1 MNKLTYTVFT
11 SFMGNTFL
19 SIVKIIAGFV
29 GRSMSL
35 IVDGVHTFADQSL
48 ELVTMSNSRYNKNNG
63 LKHFINLFTGTIV
76 LGLGLSFIYLAI
88 SRGVVIPRM
97 RLLGI
102 SLFTIVFKYVL
113 STYLMEKGKLYN
125 NSILVNDAK
134 QSNKDVLSSVIV
146 FIALI
151 LMTLSDKVEY
161 FKYADMAASII
172 VSLFVIYTGFVIIS
186 RDLTEI
192 FGTKVDNLE
201 YINSIK
207 TFIENNRNVMGIKS
221 MVTHKYGPYY
231 EVRCDIILDNNLT
244 LKFANEVVKYLEYVI
259 RRTYKDV
266 IIIINIA

>member
-48 ELVTMSNSRYNKNNG
+48 ELVTMSNTRYNKNTG

-102 SLFTIVFKYVL
+102 SL
-113 STYLMEKGKLYN
+113 
-125 NSILVNDAK
+125 
-134 QSNKDVLSSVIV
+134 
-146 FIALI
+146 
-151 LMTLSDKVEY
+151 
-161 FKYADMAASII
+161 
-172 VSLFVIYTGFVIIS
+172 
-186 RDLTEI
+186 
-192 FGTKVDNLE
+192 
-201 YINSIK
+201 
-207 TFIENNRNVMGIKS
+207 
-221 MVTHKYGPYY
+221 
-231 EVRCDIILDNNLT
+231 
-244 LKFANEVVKYLEYVI
+244 
-259 RRTYKDV
+259 
-266 IIIINIA
+266 

>member
-1 MNKLTYTVFT
+1 
-11 SFMGNTFL
+11 
-19 SIVKIIAGFV
+19 
-29 GRSMSL
+29 
-35 IVDGVHTFADQSL
+35 
-48 ELVTMSNSRYNKNNG
+48 
-63 LKHFINLFTGTIV
+63 
-76 LGLGLSFIYLAI
+76 
-88 SRGVVIPRM
+88 M

-113 STYLMEKGKLYN
+113 SKYLMEKGKLYN

-161 FKYADMAASII
+161 FKYADMTASII

-201 YINSIK
+201 YINGIRS
-207 TFIENNRNVMGIKS
+207 FIENNRNVIGIKD
-221 MVTHKYGPYY
+221 MITHKYGPYY

>member
-48 ELVTMSNSRYNKNNG
+48 ELVTMSNTRFNKNDN
-63 LKHFINLFTGTIV
+63 LKHFINIFLGIIV
-76 LGLGLSFIYLAI
+76 LVLGLSFIYIAI
-88 SRGVVIPRM
+88 SRGIVIPRM

-102 SLFTIVFKYVL
+102 SLFTIVFKYAL

-125 NSILVNDAK
+125 NTILVSDAK

-151 LMTLSDKVEY
+151 LMTLSDSYEY
-161 FKYADMAASII
+161 FKYADMAAAII

-192 FGTKVDNLE
+192 FGTKVEGAEFVDN
-201 YINSIK
+201 IRN
-207 TFIENNRNVMGIKS
+207 FIANNRNVIGIKD
-221 MVTHKYGPYY
+221 MVVHKYGPYY